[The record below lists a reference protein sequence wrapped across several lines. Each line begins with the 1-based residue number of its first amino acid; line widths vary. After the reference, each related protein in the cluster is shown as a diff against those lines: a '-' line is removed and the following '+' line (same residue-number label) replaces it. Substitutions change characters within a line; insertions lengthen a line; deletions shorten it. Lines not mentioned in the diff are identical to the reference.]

1 MQWESVLAWR
11 VERQHLARRATDPL
25 AVVSDICGLHAQ
37 VMSSAQLTLWARVE
51 DPPDVEDLLWR
62 ERVLVKT
69 WAQRGTLHLH
79 RTDELPL
86 WVGAQAA
93 LKPRYEVKSWLKHF
107 KLTPED
113 VQAILTG
120 VPAALA
126 QAARSRARS
135 WPSRCIPGSRAA
147 TATC

>member
-1 MQWESVLAWR
+1 MKWESVLAWR
-11 VERQHLARRATDPL
+11 VERQHLARRATDAL
-25 AVVSDICGLHAQ
+25 AVVVRHLRAARPGD
-37 VMSSAQLTLWARVE
+37 VVAQLTLWARVE

-93 LKPRYEVKSWLKHF
+93 LKPRYEQKSWLKHF

-120 VPAALA
+120 VPAALRERPA
-126 QAARSRARS
+126 HAARN
-135 WPSRCIPGSRAA
+135 WPSRSTRASAAA
-147 TATC
+147 TATS